1 MDVKFGK
8 WIRFSCIYN
17 ILQIF
22 VLVLEGDRDRG
33 NLVSRER
40 NQKFDDATLIPVATC
55 SLS

>member
-1 MDVKFGK
+1 MNVKFGK

-17 ILQIF
+17 VLRIF
-22 VLVLEGDRDRG
+22 VSILEGGRDRG

-40 NQKFDDATLIPVATC
+40 NQKFDDATLISVATC